1 MKQNR
6 KKLQSENN
14 IVVSLPSEVVL
25 KEVKPYVVKSQTIS
39 IESIT
44 DYPSI
49 KKVVVKTSE
58 LGNVTLWENE
68 SYDIIGQWTDIDV
81 QTRLI
86 EIFLK

>member
-14 IVVSLPSEVVL
+14 MVVSLPSEVIL
-25 KEVKPYVVKSQTIS
+25 KEVRPYVVKSQTLR

-44 DYPSI
+44 DYPSE
-49 KKVVVKTSE
+49 KKVVVKTLE

-68 SYDIIGQWTDIDV
+68 SYDIIGQWTDTDV